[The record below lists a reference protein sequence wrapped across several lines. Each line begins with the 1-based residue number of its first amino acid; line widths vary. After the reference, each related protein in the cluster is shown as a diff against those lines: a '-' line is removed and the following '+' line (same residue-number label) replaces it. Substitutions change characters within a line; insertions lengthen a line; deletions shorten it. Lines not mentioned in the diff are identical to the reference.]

1 MQFGHLH
8 PQTGP
13 GPQGCCDRL
22 QLSPPRA
29 PLRRFP
35 GRVPVAH
42 CCPCPGSWPQSPGAQ
57 QVVPTAG
64 CSDRG
69 PFWGAPRAPGVALER
84 PDFPPGS
91 RPSNCGAAR
100 KLRDRPREKG
110 QLCPLRRRSGEAPL
124 LTWAVVSADPVL
136 LGSTAPTG
144 LPARCHEV
152 PRCHEAARCRGARSL
167 FSVQIRQKSTRPGTS
182 RTG

>member
-8 PQTGP
+8 PQTAA

-29 PLRRFP
+29 PLRRFL

-57 QVVPTAG
+57 QVVPTAS

-69 PFWGAPRAPGVALER
+69 PFWGAPRAPGLLWRGRTSHRDPDPPTAGR
-84 PDFPPGS
+84 PESSGTAPG
-91 RPSNCGAAR
+91 R
-100 KLRDRPREKG
+100 KDSFVRFEG
-110 QLCPLRRRSGEAPL
+110 SGEAPL